1 MPKRVAIVASSCP
14 PLGGGGVSSA
24 HYNLYRVL
32 KQRGY
37 DARVFTFRDYK
48 PGLAEQE
55 IVRTGVPPWFERMVH
70 LVSRL
75 YFRILEPGTVA
86 YHVSELVSATWPCLI
101 LRARIRDFRPDVLIL
116 PDHECPGLMIGRP
129 PGCRTILVAHHN
141 PARFLNNL
149 FWRRHSEVDARVT
162 IRCESRVLKHV
173 DAVVCPSE
181 YMRDMFEKT
190 YAYSGPVTVI
200 PNLVDTAMIAATPA
214 WDLRTM
220 LNLPQDA
227 LVIYIP
233 SAGSVYKGSRFVFE
247 IIRRLARQTS
257 KDIGFYLS
265 GSISEELAYE
275 LRFVPSNAKIHAPGQ
290 VSYGTN
296 LAIIKTC
303 SFGVSPTLV
312 ENFSMA
318 LLEANLCGVP
328 MVSFDVGGNAE
339 VIGHGLSGVV
349 VPYLDMEA
357 LVMAAS
363 RLMEEK
369 YRTVMRA
376 ETLRRST
383 EHFKEDA
390 VVEAFIRLMD
400 GGLS

>member
-1 MPKRVAIVASSCP
+1 MPKRIAIVAGSCP
-14 PLGGGGVSSA
+14 PLGSGGVSSA

-37 DARVFTFRDYK
+37 DARMFTFEDYK
-48 PGLAEQE
+48 SGLAEQD
-55 IVRTGVPPWFERMVH
+55 IVRTGAPPWFERMVERASH
-70 LVSRL
+70 L
-75 YFRILEPGTVA
+75 YFRILEPGTLA
-86 YHVSELVSATWPCLI
+86 YHVSEVVIGAWPGLI
-101 LRARIRDFRPDVLIL
+101 LRGRIRDFKPDVLIL
-116 PDHECPGLMIGRP
+116 SDHGCPGLMIGRP
-129 PGCRTILVAHHN
+129 PGCRTILVSHHN

-149 FWRRHSEVDARVT
+149 FWRRHSECDARMT
-162 IRCESRVLKHV
+162 IRCENRVLNHV

-200 PNLVDTAMIAATPA
+200 PNLVDTAMIMATPA
-214 WDLRTM
+214 RDIRAE

-227 LVIYIP
+227 LLIYIP

-247 IIRRLARQTS
+247 IIRRLAQQTS

-265 GSISEELAYE
+265 GSIGPELAYE

-290 VSYGTN
+290 VSYGEN
-296 LAIIKTC
+296 LAIIKAC

-312 ENFSMA
+312 ENFGMA
-318 LLEANLCGVP
+318 LLEANVCGIP

-339 VIGHGLSGVV
+339 VINHGLSGVL
-349 VPYLDMEA
+349 VPYLDVEA
-357 LVMAAS
+357 LVLAAS

-369 YRTVMRA
+369 YRVMLRA
-376 ETLRRST
+376 QTLRYAT
-383 EHFKEDA
+383 EQFKEDT

-400 GGLS
+400 GGLP